1 MVIIGAAAVLGLGYQ
16 GLMQIVRTDALARF
30 RASNTDAK
38 LDEGVVLKDFEFTTY
53 EGDRLVA
60 KAQVGEIKVRKDRSI
75 VDMFAVTDG
84 KYWASNGESFRFSGE
99 RATYGYYSRALAT
112 DTGARISNKDIDLMV
127 PEFTYVEAQKTLV
140 VPGMIKG
147 KFYGGEITA
156 ENLKY
161 NVAERSYTTGK
172 ISWQGQATA
181 PTATPQKRMW
191 QINGT
196 ESENENDVMTAKNAR
211 ATDGEVIIKA
221 DIVVWDRKTDV
232 LTATGNVRYFG
243 IEANMTCAKVVVY
256 RKESR
261 AVLTGRVQMLIKP
274 EEGQKLEEIEIPPL
288 TPYVPEDILKSRPAA
303 PPTGDRTQNDE
314 LRQPDS
320 IRRYPATIQGE
331 KVEYWYKKGSRKA
344 VISGNPQARQELT
357 GGRWRM
363 AWAYIAYY
371 DGEKDWLKMTSRE
384 GKKDARFM
392 TSIGDDLIATVFE
405 ASTKKGDD
413 NWRAKNMEGAVYADP
428 DDEDPPTG
436 GGTGTPPPSIRGP
449 IGSGRGA

>member
-1 MVIIGAAAVLGLGYQ
+1 MILGATAAIGLGYQ
-16 GLMQIVRTDALARF
+16 GLLQIVRTDALARF
-30 RASNTDAK
+30 RTTGQDAK

-53 EGDRLVA
+53 EGKRLVA

-84 KYWASNGESFRFSGE
+84 KYWASNGESFRFSGD
-99 RATYGYYSRALAT
+99 RATYGYYSRALAA
-112 DTGARISNKDIDLMV
+112 DAGARISNKDIDLMV
-127 PEFTYVEAQKTLV
+127 PEFTYVEAQRTLV
-140 VPGMIKG
+140 VPGTIKG

-161 NVAERSYTTGK
+161 NVEKRSYTTGK
-172 ISWQGQATA
+172 ISWQGQATV
-181 PTATPQKRMW
+181 PEATTQKRMW
-191 QINGT
+191 QITGA
-196 ESENENDVMTAKNAR
+196 ESENENDVMTTKNAR

-221 DIVVWDRKTDV
+221 DLVVWDRKTDV

-261 AVLTGRVQMLIKP
+261 AILTGKVHMLIKA
-274 EEGQKLEEIEIPPL
+274 EENQKLEEIEIPPL
-288 TPYVPEDILKSRPAA
+288 TPFVPDEIAKSRPTA
-303 PPTGDRTQNDE
+303 PPTGDRTQRDE

-320 IRRYPATIQGE
+320 LRRYPATVQGD
-331 KVEYWYKKGSRKA
+331 KVEYWYKKGSRRA
-344 VISGNPQARQELT
+344 VISGSPQARQELT

-363 AWAYIAYY
+363 AWAHIAYY
-371 DGEKDWLKMTSRE
+371 DGEKDWLKMVSRE

-392 TSIGDDLIATVFE
+392 TSLGDDLIATVFE

-428 DDEDPPTG
+428 DDDPPATG
-436 GGTGTPPPSIRGP
+436 GGTTVPPPSIRGP
-449 IGSGRGA
+449 IGSGRAG